1 MPFIM
6 HLSSALDLPVLA
18 SEGNKGLMKTFF
30 IRELFK
36 FHKKIYSVRD
46 LNSFEI
52 KFI

>member
-18 SEGNKGLMKTFF
+18 LEGNKGLMKTFF

-36 FHKKIYSVRD
+36 FHKKFIVRD